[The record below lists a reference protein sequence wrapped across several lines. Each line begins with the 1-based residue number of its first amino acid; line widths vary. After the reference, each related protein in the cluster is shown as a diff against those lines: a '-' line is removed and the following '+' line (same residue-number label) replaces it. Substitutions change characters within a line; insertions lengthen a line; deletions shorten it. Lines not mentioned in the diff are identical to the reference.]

1 MDSFRAGFP
10 HTCSSRVPTI
20 IQFSCQSSIPSGCRA
35 KIAGKRSELNSI
47 VASTGNPFISLGIE
61 MRIME
66 LIDDEVELSLIP
78 RRVDLMGELMLMR
91 FLVALEMF

>member
-1 MDSFRAGFP
+1 
-10 HTCSSRVPTI
+10 
-20 IQFSCQSSIPSGCRA
+20 
-35 KIAGKRSELNSI
+35 
-47 VASTGNPFISLGIE
+47 